1 MNRLFNYFTSSCGS
15 AAPSSVSA
23 SSHSNVEPQNDIIAT
38 PNDVEYQAAV
48 LLIVYHL
55 NGRCEHSGFKSAVE
69 IAEEINILRIVVENR
84 DLVILPSHLDMA
96 FSRFN
101 RFITNK

>member
-23 SSHSNVEPQNDIIAT
+23 SSHSNVEPQNGIIAT
-38 PNDVEYQAAV
+38 VEYQAAV
-48 LLIVYHL
+48 LSIVYHL
-55 NGRCEHSGFKSAVE
+55 NDRCEHSGFKSAVE